1 MQILE
6 AWVAPR
12 EAPRPSGR
20 WVFLFDVKGAAMAYS
35 LTLDEVRTRSAL
47 EGRVPLYRE
56 LLADLDTPV
65 SAYRKI
71 AGDGRGFLLESVEN
85 GERSARYS
93 FLGGE
98 PRATLSYQDGVA
110 RLERDGAATR
120 EWACA
125 DPLAALQELLGTPR
139 LRTDGLPPFCGG
151 AVGYIG
157 FEVAGCYERLPKGPE
172 ADPRV
177 PDALFMLADP
187 VVVFDHVLRTVKV
200 ITTVAPEDP
209 DGVEAAY
216 KAALTRID
224 ETCRRLAQPTVPPRL
239 HENQSPDVAVPK
251 SNVGQQQHQAS
262 VERAIEYIHAGDAI
276 QVVLSQRLS
285 RPFNADSFTLYR
297 ALRTVS
303 PSPYMVYLNF
313 GTFSLVGASVETL
326 LKVTGDRLYY
336 HPIAGTRRRGVT
348 PEEDAELEQ
357 ELRNDIKE
365 RAEHV
370 MLVDLGRNDLGRVA
384 ETGSVH
390 VTDLMEIERF
400 SHVMHMVSTVE
411 ARLAPG
417 HHPFDALRSAFPAG
431 TVSGAPKIRA
441 MEIISELEPHQR
453 GPYAGSAGYFD
464 YSGDLDTAITIRTAL
479 VHGGNVY
486 IQAGGGI
493 VADSK
498 PAEEWQETLHK
509 AGGMLRAVDVAERL
523 AEFQAYD

>member
-1 MQILE
+1 
-6 AWVAPR
+6 
-12 EAPRPSGR
+12 
-20 WVFLFDVKGAAMAYS
+20 MAYS
-35 LTLDEVRTRSAL
+35 LTLDEVKARSAV
-47 EGRVPLYRE
+47 EGRVPIYRE

-98 PRATLSYQDGVA
+98 PRATLSYQDGIA
-110 RLERDGAATR
+110 RLTRDSAAPR
-120 EWACA
+120 EWTCT

-151 AVGYIG
+151 AVGYLG
-157 FEVAGCYERLPKGPE
+157 FEIAGCYERLPRGPKAE
-172 ADPRV
+172 PTV
-177 PDALFMLADP
+177 PDAVFMLADP

-200 ITTVAPEDP
+200 ITTIAPEDP
-209 DGVEAAY
+209 DGIEAAY
-216 KAALTRID
+216 QAALIRID
-224 ETCRRLAQPTVPPRL
+224 ETCRRLAQPTIPPTL
-239 HENQSPDVAVPK
+239 SKHMDSTQAEPT
-251 SNVGQQQHQAS
+251 SNVGKERHEAS

-276 QVVLSQRLS
+276 QVVLSQRLT

-313 GTFSLVGASVETL
+313 GEFSLVGASVETL

-348 PEEDAELEQ
+348 TEEDLALEQ
-357 ELRNDIKE
+357 ELRNDVKE

-384 ETGSVH
+384 ETGSVQ

-417 HHPFDALRSAFPAG
+417 QHPFDALRSAFPAG

-493 VADSK
+493 VADSE
-498 PAEEWQETLHK
+498 PSEEWQETMHK
-509 AGGMLRAVDVAERL
+509 AGGMLRAVNVAERL
-523 AEFQAYD
+523 ADFQAYD